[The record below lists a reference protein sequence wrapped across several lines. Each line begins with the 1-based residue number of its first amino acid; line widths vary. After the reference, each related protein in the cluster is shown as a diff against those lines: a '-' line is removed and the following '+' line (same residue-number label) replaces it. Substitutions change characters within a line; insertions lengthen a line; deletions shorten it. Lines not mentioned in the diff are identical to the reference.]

1 MTNEERNELKE
12 QLGEVM
18 REIESLK
25 LTLGI
30 LNSKKESLQNRI
42 SGSKPQLVSTS
53 IEYLFSRFDFKQSEH
68 FCSKATVTKAKK
80 LLLNNGYTD
89 INQLKGKKLSDFFT
103 LCEGIKILAVI
114 LAFCRVYDVEMDTN
128 SANCQDNSR
137 LQDIIYLSIIFKNY
151 IF

>member
-12 QLGEVM
+12 QLDEVM
-18 REIESLK
+18 REIEGLN
-25 LTLGI
+25 LTLDK
-30 LNSKKESLQNRI
+30 LRLKKESLQNRI

-53 IEYLFSRFDFKQSEH
+53 IEYLFSRFDFELSEH
-68 FCSKATVTKAKK
+68 FCSKATVTKAKN

-103 LCEGIKILAVI
+103 LCEGIKILSVI

-137 LQDIIYLSIIFKNY
+137 LKDIIYLSLIFKNY